1 MLKQNL
7 KSAKKLLCSQHYDWL
22 QTRPINTTASCNNT
36 FLSAEGFKPVQIVQI
51 HRGMVTASV
60 ANCLS
65 KTTVTDCSI
74 ATDRKQQICRIQ
86 SDATSCKPHS
96 SDLSRH
102 DFHLYGLLKKF
113 LSRQFFFFHYA
124 VVQYAMHDWFKQQSK
139 SFFADGNRRLSKQW
153 DASIN
158 TKGDFLKKDVHAVN
172 LYVLHLYYISFC
184 IFFVHIL
191 SIKTVE

>member
-51 HRGMVTASV
+51 HRGMVTVSV

-113 LSRQFFFFHYA
+113 LSRQFFFIMRWYST
-124 VVQYAMHDWFKQQSK
+124 QCTTDS
-139 SFFADGNRRLSKQW
+139 SSNRNLFSPTAI
-153 DASIN
+153 DAFPNSGMRVS
-158 TKGDFLKKDVHAVN
+158 TPRVTF
-172 LYVLHLYYISFC
+172 
-184 IFFVHIL
+184 
-191 SIKTVE
+191 